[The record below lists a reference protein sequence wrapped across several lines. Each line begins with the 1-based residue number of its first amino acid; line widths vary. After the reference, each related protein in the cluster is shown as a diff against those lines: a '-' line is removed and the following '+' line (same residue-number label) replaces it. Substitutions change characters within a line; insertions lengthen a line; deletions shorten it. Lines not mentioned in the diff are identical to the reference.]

1 MQPNPLPCAA
11 GLKRKTADM
20 NGTAPVWRDARRWM
34 LVLAMGCT
42 VLLAACSQKDLYSKL
57 TEQQANEMVA
67 ALRVAGLPAEKE
79 AREGGK
85 SFAVTTSGQDFPR
98 AVEVLKAGGYPKKT
112 HLDFV
117 QINPK
122 TGFVTTPTEE
132 RGRFAYILQQEIAG
146 TLSSIDGVVQAR
158 VHVSIPEKDHLSDKV
173 VPATASVFIK
183 HRADLDMNAQ
193 VGQIKG
199 IVVNA
204 IEGLP
209 YENVTVALFK
219 ADPLPPVASPAKSTD
234 AMDQL
239 KLALAGVVALGVLV
253 IAFAVWV
260 WLRQR
265 RQTKL
270 SQTGQQVV
278 TVRGEP
284 LDNLR

>member
-1 MQPNPLPCAA
+1 VGQTLIGNHELVRSLRMPAL
-11 GLKRKTADM
+11 LRE
-20 NGTAPVWRDARRWM
+20 VVM
-34 LVLAMGCT
+34 LVLAVGCM
-42 VLLAACSQKDLYSKL
+42 VLLAACSQKDLYGKL

-67 ALRVAGLPAEKE
+67 ALHVAGLEAEKE

-85 SFAVTTSGQDFPR
+85 SYAVTVSSQDFAR
-98 AVEVLKAGGYPKKT
+98 AMEVLNAGGFPKKVRQSFVEIYPKS
-112 HLDFV
+112 
-117 QINPK
+117 
-122 TGFVTTPTEE
+122 GFVTPPGEE
-132 RGRFAYILQQEIAG
+132 RARFGYALQESLAG
-146 TLSSIDGVVQAR
+146 TLSKIDGVVEAD
-158 VHVSIPEKDHLSDKV
+158 VHVSIPEKNHLSDKV

-209 YENVTVALFK
+209 YDNVTVALFK

-239 KLALAGVVALGVLV
+239 KLALAGVVALGALV

>member
-1 MQPNPLPCAA
+1 MAPL
-11 GLKRKTADM
+11 
-20 NGTAPVWRDARRWM
+20 WRDARRWM
-34 LVLAMGCT
+34 LVLALGCM
-42 VLLAACSQKDLYSKL
+42 VLLAACSQKDLYSKQ

-67 ALRVAGLPAEKE
+67 ALRVAGLEAEKE

-85 SFAVTTSGQDFPR
+85 SYAVTVSSQDFAR
-98 AVEVLKAGGYPKKT
+98 AMEVLNAGGYPKKT
-112 HLDFV
+112 RQSFV
-117 QINPK
+117 EIFPK
-122 TGFVTTPTEE
+122 SGFVTPPTEE
-132 RGRFAYILQQEIAG
+132 RARFGYALQESLAG
-146 TLSSIDGVVQAR
+146 TLSKIDGVVEAD
-158 VHVSIPEKDHLSDKV
+158 VHVSIPEKNHLSDKV
-173 VPATASVFIK
+173 VPSTASVFIK

-219 ADPLPPVASPAKSTD
+219 ADPLPVASPAQATNR
-234 AMDQL
+234 MDQL
-239 KLALAGVVALGVLV
+239 TLALAGVAALGVLV
-253 IAFAVWV
+253 IAFAAWV

-265 RQTKL
+265 RQAKRG
-270 SQTGQQVV
+270 STGQQVV